1 MASLTQPRARA
12 GLNAPATLSWVALI
26 TVWILWGSTF
36 LGIRVAVQSIPPLL
50 MAGSR
55 YLIAGVLMALV
66 FWVTQRERLEPIRLA
81 DLKSVLVTAVL
92 LLLVGNGT
100 LSYGEVQ
107 LPSGLAALIVAGV
120 PIWML
125 LIDAL
130 FSRKINRVAGLGIAV
145 GTIGMIAL
153 IGMPSAHVPLG
164 PAFAVIAGSIA
175 WALGSVLA
183 RREHSH
189 RTHALFPALEMIAGG
204 VLLCLFGVITGET
217 HNLHFA
223 NISAASLAG
232 YVWLIVMGAMVAY
245 TAYGYAVRTLPTHVV
260 STYAYVN
267 PIVAVGLGSVFLKE
281 PLTLNVIAG
290 GATIV
295 IAVVIILIG
304 NRGKEV

>member
-1 MASLTQPRARA
+1 MLLTQPRARA
-12 GLNAPATLSWVALI
+12 VLSAPATLSWIGLI

-36 LGIRVAVQSIPPLL
+36 LGIRLAVQSIPPLL

-55 YLIAGVLMALV
+55 YFVAGTVLALV
-66 FWVTQRERLEPIRLA
+66 LWAMQRKRLEPIRLA

-92 LLLVGNGT
+92 LLLLGNGS

-130 FSRKINRVAGLGIAV
+130 FSRKIDRTAVIGIAV
-145 GTIGMIAL
+145 GTVGMVAL
-153 IGMPSAHVPLG
+153 VGMPAAHVPLG
-164 PAFAVIAGSIA
+164 PAFAVIAGSVA
-175 WALGSVLA
+175 WAFGSVLA

-189 RTHALFPALEMIAGG
+189 RTHPLFPALEMIAGG
-204 VLLCLFGVITGET
+204 ILLCLFGVITGET
-217 HNLHFA
+217 RHLHIA
-223 NISAASLAG
+223 SITAPSLAG

-267 PIVAVGLGSVFLKE
+267 PIVAVALGSALLKE